1 MLSKSFKFL
10 TFALL
15 IITILL
21 NAFINASPIL
31 SEKRAVVNV
40 AIARFDNG
48 GNVKRVSGEIQ
59 FAQIS
64 KTIARITGQFN
75 TGFISKNK
83 NDYEFFIVNDDGK
96 VIVNLTDEIR
106 DQLFINSPGT
116 GPFEFD
122 KKLKVRDIVSFVALA
137 DFCGEEIGK
146 MEIESASV

>member
-10 TFALL
+10 TFTLL

-31 SEKRAVVNV
+31 SEKRTAVNV

-48 GNVKRVSGEIQ
+48 GNVKRVSGEIR

-64 KTIARITGQFN
+64 KTITRITGQFN
-75 TGFISKNK
+75 TGF
-83 NDYEFFIVNDDGK
+83 VN
-96 VIVNLTDEIR
+96 
-106 DQLFINSPGT
+106 QLFINRPGT
-116 GPFEFD
+116 GPLEFD

-146 MEIESASV
+146 MEIELES

>member
-21 NAFINASPIL
+21 NVFINASPIL
-31 SEKRAVVNV
+31 SEKRAAVKV

-48 GNVKRVSGEIQ
+48 EI
-59 FAQIS
+59 
-64 KTIARITGQFN
+64 TRITGQFN
-75 TGFISKNK
+75 TGFISENK
-83 NDYEFFIVNDDGK
+83 NDYGFFINNDGGV

-106 DQLFINSPGT
+106 DQLIINCPGT

-122 KKLKVRDIVSFVALA
+122 KKLKVRDMASLLFAQ
-137 DFCGEEIGK
+137 DEDGEEIGNMRIK
-146 MEIESASV
+146 PEPEPE